1 MIFPSLG
8 SGYGGGYGGYG
19 GYGGGYGY
27 EYGCVGY
34 FTVLVIIFG
43 MLICFCCAF
52 SGLGYAYWRQ
62 KSQFA
67 AANGGR
73 AFTPQPQNS
82 SIYMPTY
89 TV

>member
-1 MIFPSLG
+1 MIFPNA
-8 SGYGGGYGGYG
+8 GYGGGYGGYG
-19 GYGGGYGY
+19 GGYGGYGY

-52 SGLGYAYWRQ
+52 SGLGYAYWKQ
-62 KSQFA
+62 KSKFENYNN
-67 AANGGR
+67 ANGR
-73 AFTPQPQNS
+73 SLSPQNTS
-82 SIYMPTY
+82 FMPTY